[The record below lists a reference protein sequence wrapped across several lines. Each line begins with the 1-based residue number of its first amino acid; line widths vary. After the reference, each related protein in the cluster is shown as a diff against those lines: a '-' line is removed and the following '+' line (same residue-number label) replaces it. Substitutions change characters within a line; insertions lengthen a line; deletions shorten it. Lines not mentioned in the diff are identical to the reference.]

1 MSAAPQTPIT
11 VRDAEVVTG
20 SNLLWEDDPSL
31 LTKR

>member
-20 SNLLWEDDPSL
+20 SNLLREDDAAV
-31 LTKR
+31 LTKG